1 MLFPGLTFAFV
12 FVLNLFTW
20 AQASSTAL
28 PFSTLLA
35 LVCLWLLIQVPL
47 VHVGSHYG
55 FHRSA
60 AWEHPTRTSTIAR
73 QLPAQQ
79 WHTRHSA
86 TVPLLFGLVPF
97 AVLFIE
103 LLFVFKS
110 LYLDKS
116 SYYYVFGF
124 LSIISA
130 LLTITVAETVL
141 ISTYLLLNAENY
153 HWWWASF
160 FTGGASGFWIF
171 VYSAWYYATRL
182 HIDGFV
188 SSLLFFSY
196 SALACAVYSLA
207 TGTVGFLTA
216 YAFVRRIYGGVKV
229 D

>member
-1 MLFPGLTFAFV
+1 MFPGLVFAFI

-35 LVCLWLLIQVPL
+35 LACLWLLIQVPL
-47 VHVGSHYG
+47 VHLGSYYG

-60 AWEHPTRTSTIAR
+60 AWEHPTRTSSIPR
-73 QLPAQQ
+73 QVPPQQ
-79 WHTRHSA
+79 WYTRNTA
-86 TVPLLFGLVPF
+86 TLPLLAGLVPF

-124 LSIISA
+124 LSIITA
-130 LLTITVAETVL
+130 LLAITVAETVL
-141 ISTYLLLNAENY
+141 ISTYVVLNAEN
-153 HWWWASF
+153 HNWWWQSF
-160 FTGGASGFWIF
+160 LVGGGSGFWIF

-182 HIDGFV
+182 HIEGFV

-196 SALACAVYSLA
+196 AALACAVYSLA
-207 TGTVGFLTA
+207 TGTIGFLTA
-216 YAFVRRIYGGVKV
+216 YAFVRRIYSGVKV

>member
-1 MLFPGLTFAFV
+1 M
-12 FVLNLFTW
+12 
-20 AQASSTAL
+20 
-28 PFSTLLA
+28 
-35 LVCLWLLIQVPL
+35 IQLPL
-47 VHVGSHYG
+47 VHLGSYYG

-60 AWEHPTRTSTIAR
+60 ALEHPTRTNTIPR
-73 QLPAQQ
+73 QIPPQA
-79 WHTRHSA
+79 WYRRHQITLALSA
-86 TVPLLFGLVPF
+86 GLVSF

-103 LLFVFKS
+103 LIFVFKS

-130 LLTITVAETVL
+130 LLTITIAETV
-141 ISTYLLLNAENY
+141 IITTYIQLCAENY
-153 HWWWASF
+153 HWWWQSF
-160 FTGGASGFWIF
+160 FVGGASGFWIF

-196 SALACAVYSLA
+196 SALACAVYTLA

-216 YAFVRRIYGGVKV
+216 YIFIRRIYGGVKV

>member
-1 MLFPGLTFAFV
+1 M

-28 PFSTLLA
+28 PFSTLVALA
-35 LVCLWLLIQVPL
+35 CLWLLIQLPL
-47 VHVGSHYG
+47 VHFGSGYG
-55 FHRSA
+55 YQSS
-60 AWEHPTRTSTIAR
+60 AWEHPTKTSSVAR
-73 QLPAQQ
+73 QIPPQA
-79 WHTRHSA
+79 WYTRNQLTLA
-86 TVPLLFGLVPF
+86 LAAGLVPF

-130 LLTITVAETVL
+130 LLTVTIAETV
-141 ISTYLLLNAENY
+141 IITTYIQLCAENY
-153 HWWWASF
+153 NWWWQSF
-160 FTGGASGFWIF
+160 LVGGASGAWIF
-171 VYSAWYYATRL
+171 VYSGWYYATRL
-182 HIDGFV
+182 HLEGFV

-196 SALACAVYSLA
+196 SALACMVYSLA
-207 TGTVGFLTA
+207 TGTIGFLTA

>member
-1 MLFPGLTFAFV
+1 M
-12 FVLNLFTW
+12 FTW

-35 LVCLWLLIQVPL
+35 LICLWLLIQVPL
-47 VHVGSHYG
+47 VHLGSHYG
-55 FHRSA
+55 YNKSPV
-60 AWEHPTRTSTIAR
+60 WEHPTKTSSIPR
-73 QLPAQQ
+73 QIPPQQ
-79 WHTRHSA
+79 WYTRNPF
-86 TVPLLFGLVPF
+86 TLPLLIGLIPF

-124 LSIISA
+124 LSIISG

-141 ISTYLLLNAENY
+141 ISTYILLSAENY
-153 HWWWASF
+153 HWWWQSF
-160 FTGGASGFWIF
+160 FVGGASGFWIF

-182 HIDGFV
+182 HIEGFV

-196 SALACAVYSLA
+196 SALACGVYALA
-207 TGTVGFLTA
+207 TGTIGFLTA
-216 YAFVRRIYGGVKV
+216 YAFVRRIYSSVKV